1 MSGYIRLI
9 SGGAMIAVFVIAIFM
24 FAVNFAVDN
33 ESSVSLIDD
42 TRYSKMNTDLRA
54 NLTELSSDAEKSQDI
69 LFKTTLES
77 GDEHSSTGGQFKIGP
92 VTAVSLA
99 VTSFN
104 TAFYSIFGR
113 EFNFIAI
120 AFVTMLTFII
130 GYYTIKAWL
139 GRSPA

>member
-9 SGGAMIAVFVIAIFM
+9 SGGALIAVFVISIFM

-33 ESSVSLIDD
+33 DSSISLIDD
-42 TRYSKMNTDLRA
+42 TRYSSMNTNLKA
-54 NLTELSSDAEKSQDI
+54 NLTSLESDAEKSQDI

-139 GRSPA
+139 GRSPE

>member
-9 SGGAMIAVFVIAIFM
+9 SGGALVAVFVISIFM
-24 FAVNFAVDN
+24 FAVNFAIDN

-42 TRYSKMNTDLRA
+42 TSYSKMNTDLRA
-54 NLTELSSDAEKSQDI
+54 NLTSLSSDTEKSQDI

-113 EFNFIAI
+113 EFSFIAI

-139 GRSPA
+139 GRSPE